1 MSEINETIKA
11 IEDKLEDKP
20 KGVKAGRKKTIIKS
34 DPIEVKLVDSEKS
47 INKRISVNE
56 EIL

>member
-20 KGVKAGRKKTIIKS
+20 KGVKAGRKKTIIKDS
-34 DPIEVKLVDSEKS
+34 PIEVKIVDSEKS
-47 INKRISVNE
+47 INKRIDG
-56 EIL
+56 IKI